1 MAIEYQNMFNS
12 HTLSDDEKNFIAK
25 TLNVSGD
32 LLTTM
37 INYIE
42 TVKCRKRNGTIKD
55 LEDAIRQFNNIG
67 YFVDLKFDKK
77 SVSEFLSIA
86 FPSKKKEEK
95 PKLKKEFDPLDYHNM
110 TWLKKK
116 KVNPYYATDNTG
128 KVYSLNDV
136 LPDKSKVGNDEYF
149 KTFRE
154 KAMSMINNNIDLGG
168 IDLSKV
174 PPKALAYLM
183 EVLFRDKVAGV
194 IAKKIDEKMK
204 ATSFDDCVLVLEYNN
219 VNFSFDFKNGKYT
232 LATTATD

>member
-1 MAIEYQNMFNS
+1 MIGNFNIHNS
-12 HTLSDDEKNFIAK
+12 LSDVIIEAMKNQSVMTQSSSSDKIDVEQD
-25 TLNVSGD
+25 TEP
-32 LLTTM
+32 
-37 INYIE
+37 I
-42 TVKCRKRNGTIKD
+42 IKK
-55 LEDAIRQFNNIG
+55 
-67 YFVDLKFDKK
+67 LKEAVNPD
-77 SVSEFLSIA
+77 
-86 FPSKKKEEK
+86 K
-95 PKLKKEFDPLDYHNM
+95 PKVKKEFDPLDYHNM

>member
-67 YFVDLKFDKK
+67 YFADLKFDKK

-86 FPSKKKEEK
+86 FPSKKKEDK
-95 PKLKKEFDPLDYHNM
+95 PKVKKDFDPLEYRNM
-110 TWLKKK
+110 TWLHKK
-116 KVNPYYATDNTG
+116 KVNPYYATGGDG
-128 KVYSLNDV
+128 KIYFLRDV
-136 LPDKSKVGNDEYF
+136 LPNKSKVGDDQYF
-149 KTFRE
+149 KVFRE
-154 KAMSMINNNIDLGG
+154 KAMSMINNNIDLGN

-174 PPKALAYLM
+174 PPKALAYMM
-183 EVLFRDKVAGV
+183 EVLYKDEVCNV
-194 IAKKIDEKMK
+194 IAKKADEKMK
-204 ATSFDDCVLVLEYNN
+204 ATSFDDCVLVINYNN
-219 VNFSFDFKNGKYT
+219 TQFSFDFKSGKYE
-232 LATTATD
+232 LATTATG

>member
-1 MAIEYQNMFNS
+1 MAVEYQNMFNS
-12 HTLSDDEKNFIAK
+12 HTLSDDEKSFIAK

-42 TVKCRKRNGTIKD
+42 TVKCRKKNGTIKD

-67 YFVDLKFDKK
+67 YFADLKFDKK

-86 FPSKKKEEK
+86 FPLKKREEK
-95 PKLKKEFDPLDYHNM
+95 PKVKKEFDPLDYHNM
-110 TWLKKK
+110 AWLKKK
-116 KVNPYYATDNTG
+116 KADPYYGRDKNG
-128 KVYSLNDV
+128 KVYSLMDV
-136 LPDKSKVGNDEYF
+136 LPDRSKVGNDEYF

-154 KAMSMINNNIDLGG
+154 KVMNIINPIIDLGD

-174 PPKALAYLM
+174 PPKALAYM
-183 EVLFRDKVAGV
+183 MDILFRDKVWGV
-194 IAKKIDEKMK
+194 IGRKADEKIK
-204 ATSFDDCVLVLEYNN
+204 ATSFDDCVLALEYNN